1 MVVALDRFCSC
12 LLHTGDY
19 YLTVWWN
26 EVQLPRCPLVGTTQ
40 GGGFY
45 SSTNTM
51 EQQQQQQYQQQY
63 QPQPYQQ
70 PVVVDTMVKQQAQQV
85 TTTSQV
91 SSVNHEK
98 VVLMGRG
105 LTGAQVHEEA
115 EFVIDGTDAG
125 PGNYPEKLSRET

>member
-1 MVVALDRFCSC
+1 
-12 LLHTGDY
+12 
-19 YLTVWWN
+19 
-26 EVQLPRCPLVGTTQ
+26 
-40 GGGFY
+40 
-45 SSTNTM
+45 M
-51 EQQQQQQYQQQY
+51 EQQQQQQQPQQQQYQQQY

-70 PVVVDTMVKQQAQQV
+70 PIVVDTMVKQQAQQV
-85 TTTSQV
+85 VTTSQV

-125 PGNYPEKLSRET
+125 PGNYLGDRGEGFVKVSVKLAVYY

>member
-1 MVVALDRFCSC
+1 VVVTLDRLC
-12 LLHTGDY
+12 LLRTGDY

-26 EVQLPRCPLVGTTQ
+26 EVQLPRCPLVATTQ

-45 SSTNTM
+45 SNTNTM
-51 EQQQQQQYQQQY
+51 EQQQQQYQQQY
-63 QPQPYQQ
+63 QPQYQQ
-70 PVVVDTMVKQQAQQV
+70 PIVVDTMVKQQAQQV
-85 TTTSQV
+85 MTTSQV

-125 PGNYPEKLSRET
+125 PGNYPGDRGEGRVRY